1 MAGEAMDACR
11 ADQGRGIADQQM
23 VDAKGRKGG
32 KGCVR
37 IARRAD
43 DESDMRRAMLLTT
56 TQESG
61 ACGEI

>member
-1 MAGEAMDACR
+1 
-11 ADQGRGIADQQM
+11 M

-43 DESDMRRAMLLTT
+43 DENDMRRAMLLTT